1 VIFTFT
7 SIFKDKKMT
16 TGSRFGVDAG
26 HANYKWWAL
35 SCTSL
40 GMLLAATNSG
50 TLIIALP
57 DLERSLHTSLLAL
70 VWVILAYLIAAT
82 VLVLMAG
89 RLSDLFGRKRAYVGG
104 FLLFALASLGAGFS
118 GDATVLILWRILQG
132 IGSAFLFANAAAL
145 VTDAF
150 PKEELGLAMGANTM
164 VAAIGLVL
172 GPVLGGALV
181 AIAWQ
186 WVFWFNV
193 PFALGG
199 AAWGALVLRE
209 LAKQDTARSYDV
221 LGTSTFVL
229 GLTGL
234 VYGVSRGGISGWD
247 DNLVIGALIVAAVL
261 LPLWVVIERRSRAP
275 MLDLALFKNR
285 LFAAASAASF
295 LNGLARFAL
304 MFLFVFYFQG
314 AQGDSPITAGIKLI
328 PLALGMLIASP
339 IAGIYADRH
348 GSRALASL
356 GMLVTAAGLAG
367 MTTLDVHTAY
377 WQSGLWLAVV
387 GVGSGMF
394 NSPNT
399 AAMMGV
405 VPAHRRGIAAGART
419 LLQNTGAVLSIAFVL
434 AIVTS
439 AVPKATLFAVFSGL
453 AQGLSAEKLAP
464 FIENMHVALW
474 VLAATSVLGA
484 GVCLLRPN
492 HASVTADADAATE
505 ADQRSAIRPWEE
517 ALADEA
523 FVPGRDET
531 VEGEREPSPLPGEG
545 RLGVRA

>member
-1 VIFTFT
+1 MSNAAPPAPIA
-7 SIFKDKKMT
+7 SAARR
-16 TGSRFGVDAG
+16 SRYGVAAG
-26 HANYKWWAL
+26 HEHYRWWAL

-104 FLLFALASLGAGFS
+104 FLLFAFASLGAGFAS
-118 GDATVLILWRILQG
+118 DGTVLILWRILQG
-132 IGSAFLFANAAAL
+132 TASAFLFANAAAL

-150 PKEELGLAMGANTM
+150 PREQLGLAMGANTM
-164 VAAIGLVL
+164 IAAVGLVL

-181 AIAWQ
+181 AISWH

-193 PFALGG
+193 PIALAG
-199 AAWGALVLRE
+199 AAWGALILRE
-209 LAKQDTARSYDV
+209 LSKPDEERGYDV
-221 LGTSTFVL
+221 LGTSTFIL

-234 VYGVSRGGISGWD
+234 VLGVSRGGLSGWQD
-247 DNLVIGALIVAAVL
+247 PLVLGGLAAAAVL
-261 LPLWVVIERRSRAP
+261 LPLWVLIESRSRAP
-275 MLDLALFKNR
+275 MLDLKIFRNR
-285 LFAAASAASF
+285 LFAAASAAAF
-295 LNGLARFAL
+295 INGLARFAL
-304 MFLFVFYFQG
+304 MFLFVFYYQG
-314 AQGDSPITAGIKLI
+314 AQGNSPITAGIKLM

-339 IAGIYADRH
+339 LAGLYADRH
-348 GSRALASL
+348 GSRTLAAL
-356 GMLVTAAGLAG
+356 GMLLSAIGLAG

-377 WQSGLWLAVV
+377 WQSALWLFAV
-387 GVGSGMF
+387 GAGSGMF

-405 VPAHRRGIAAGART
+405 VPAHRRGVAAGART

-453 AQGLSAEKLAP
+453 AKGLSEAKLAP
-464 FIENMHVALW
+464 FIANMHVALW
-474 VLAATSVLGA
+474 ALAAVSLLGS
-484 GVCLLRPN
+484 GVCLLRPRHAQAAEAAAALAPADSAAAEGAPALGAQRN
-492 HASVTADADAATE
+492 GPPSPASVPAST
-505 ADQRSAIRPWEE
+505 R
-517 ALADEA
+517 
-523 FVPGRDET
+523 
-531 VEGEREPSPLPGEG
+531 
-545 RLGVRA
+545 

>member
-1 VIFTFT
+1 VSTTAQQPKATNTT
-7 SIFKDKKMT
+7 SR
-16 TGSRFGVDAG
+16 RFGVAAG
-26 HANYKWWAL
+26 HEHYRWWAL

-104 FLLFALASLGAGFS
+104 FLVFAFASLGAGFS
-118 GDATVLILWRILQG
+118 GDGTVLILWRILQG

-150 PKEELGLAMGANTM
+150 PREQLGLAMGANTM
-164 VAAIGLVL
+164 IAAVGLVL

-181 AIAWQ
+181 KISWH

-193 PFALGG
+193 PFALAG

-209 LAKQDTARSYDV
+209 LAKPDSVRGYDV
-221 LGTSTFVL
+221 LGTITFVV

-234 VYGVSRGGISGWD
+234 VLGVSRGGLSGWND
-247 DNLVIGALIVAAVL
+247 SIVIGGLVAAAVL
-261 LPLWVVIERRSRAP
+261 LPLWVQIERRSAAP
-275 MLDLALFKNR
+275 MLDLNIFRNR
-285 LFAAASAASF
+285 LFAAASAAAF
-295 LNGLARFAL
+295 INGLARFAL
-304 MFLFVFYFQG
+304 MFLFVFYYQG
-314 AQGDSPITAGIKLI
+314 AQGNSPITAGVKLM
-328 PLALGMLIASP
+328 PLALGMLVASP
-339 IAGIYADRH
+339 LAGIYADRH
-348 GSRALASL
+348 GSRALAAI
-356 GMLVTAAGLAG
+356 GMFVSALGLAA
-367 MTTLDVHTAY
+367 MTTLAVHTAY
-377 WQSGLWLAVV
+377 WQSAVWLAMV

-434 AIVTS
+434 AVVTS
-439 AVPKATLFAVFSGL
+439 SIPKSTLFAVFSGL
-453 AQGLSAEKLAP
+453 SKGLSPAKLDP
-464 FIENMHVALW
+464 FIANMHTALW
-474 VLAATSVLGA
+474 VLAAVSLLGTF
-484 GVCLLRPN
+484 VCLLRPA
-492 HASVTADADAATE
+492 HVSLTGED
-505 ADQRSAIRPWEE
+505 
-517 ALADEA
+517 
-523 FVPGRDET
+523 VPGLDPGLQQDIPET
-531 VEGEREPSPLPGEG
+531 VADGTPTTVAAGAR
-545 RLGVRA
+545 